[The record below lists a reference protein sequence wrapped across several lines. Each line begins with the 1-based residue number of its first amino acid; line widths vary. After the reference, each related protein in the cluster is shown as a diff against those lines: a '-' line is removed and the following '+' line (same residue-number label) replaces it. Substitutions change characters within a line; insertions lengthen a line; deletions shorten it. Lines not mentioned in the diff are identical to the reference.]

1 MIKIN
6 PDKIIVAEPIIATPE
21 PTKEQLLAE
30 LQAIREK
37 IEALG

>member
-6 PDKIIVAEPIIATPE
+6 ENKLIVAEPVIATPE
-21 PTKEQLLAE
+21 PSKEQLLAE